1 MAERPVVDR
10 AFATTHGVAV
20 ALGGLVDIA
29 LAEVDLTP
37 VQYRTLAFCAWQPA
51 TPSDVAGWR
60 SVKKQV
66 VSRPLG
72 ALVARGLLQREPDP
86 ADRRRIVHTVTP
98 RGRTLLG
105 EAEALIATYL
115 DAVLDT
121 MPAAK
126 ARAVRTAFDDLGAA
140 FDRLYFDT

>member
-1 MAERPVVDR
+1 MPQRRPVDH

-37 VQYRTLAFCAWQPA
+37 VQYRTLGYCAWQPA
-51 TPSDVAGWR
+51 TPSEIAGWR
-60 SVKKQV
+60 AVKKQV
-66 VSRPLG
+66 VSRPLNV
-72 ALVARGLLQREPDP
+72 LVERGLLQREPDP
-86 ADRRRIVHTVTP
+86 ADRRRIVHTITP
-98 RGRTLLG
+98 RGSKLLA
-105 EAEALIATYL
+105 EAESLIATYL

-121 MPAAK
+121 MPATKAK
-126 ARAVRTAFDDLGAA
+126 AVRKAFGDLGEA